1 MIHQLSKQTFKI
13 NGSAVHLKE
22 NTRPKIRQMPQREVT
37 KFTEVDRQ
45 CNISLCETMEI
56 NRLHCH

>member
-45 CNISLCETMEI
+45 
-56 NRLHCH
+56 